1 MSNDLDNQEYKEWL
15 VALKVEIGTAQT
27 TAVIAVNQEL
37 LKLYWNLGKQIVQ
50 KQQSSGW
57 GSDFLRRL
65 SSDLQHSF
73 PEMKGFSRTNL
84 AYIRQWYVYW
94 SAMDEKIPQLVGQIP
109 WGHNRLIISKFE
121 DKQAALFYVEKTIEN
136 GWSRAVLAHQIEL
149 QLHLRT
155 SRSINNFELT
165 LPPQQSEL
173 AKEHLKDPY
182 IFDFLELGEEA
193 KERDIE
199 QGLIEHISHFLME
212 LGSGFAYVG
221 RQYHLEVNGD
231 DFYIDLLFFHIPL
244 NCYVVIELKAKSFN
258 PKDTGQLNFYMAAI
272 DGEIKNAEH
281 NPTIGILLCKEKNEL
296 VVEYALRN
304 IDAPIGVSQYELT
317 KSLPDKYLGKLPTI
331 EDLELELIDDS
342 EANKPST

>member
-1 MSNDLDNQEYKEWL
+1 MSNDLNNQEYKEWL
-15 VALKVEIGTAQT
+15 VALKQEIGTAQT

-57 GSDFLRRL
+57 GTDFLRRL
-65 SSDLQHSF
+65 SSDLQHSY

-155 SRSINNFELT
+155 SRSINNFDLT

-331 EDLELELIDDS
+331 EDLELELVDDS
-342 EANKPST
+342 ESNETSS